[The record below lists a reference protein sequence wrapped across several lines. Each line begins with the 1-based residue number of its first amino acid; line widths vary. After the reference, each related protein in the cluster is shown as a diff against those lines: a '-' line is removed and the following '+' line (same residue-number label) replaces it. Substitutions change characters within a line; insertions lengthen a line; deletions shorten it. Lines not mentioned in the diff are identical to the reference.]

1 MSDASDPAIG
11 DIHGF
16 LGTGSTCGACGFR
29 YWEHKGHIIACPVC
43 RLAAAQARL
52 AEVERERAL
61 AIAHDRQPYPTAHA
75 YEQACKAL
83 ETSRASC
90 EAMQKA
96 VKAWKAHLDIFHDD
110 HGLYPKGWGVEVVK
124 SREVAEK
131 LTLAAL
137 ALTPADVG
145 KQEEAMRDV
154 VDAAKALCAA
164 EEYECGGSNPDVPD
178 HCDRVHNLSLALAA
192 LAAQERG

>member
-1 MSDASDPAIG
+1 MIEQQDCP
-11 DIHGF
+11 H
-16 LGTGSTCGACGFR
+16 CGQDLRLPPNA
-29 YWEHKGHIIACPVC
+29 YAQ
-43 RLAAAQARL
+43 LAAVQARL
-52 AEVERERAL
+52 VEVERERAL

-145 KQEEAMRDV
+145 KREEARQKV
-154 VDAAKALCAA
+154 VEAAKDSENRDYVTMEL
-164 EEYECGGSNPDVPD
+164 
-178 HCDRVHNLSLALAA
+178 RQALAD
-192 LAAQERG
+192 LAAQDRSGTHE